1 MLNDLANRALKAGI
15 SVMGEPITLA
25 RGGTSYEVRGL
36 FQETYKSVDPETGA
50 PVTTLQPVLSL
61 SRLDLSIEPTRND
74 TVIARGVTYRVRDV
88 QSDGHSGITVMLQ
101 RTSART

>member
-25 RGGTSYEVRGL
+25 RGGISYEVRGL
-36 FQETYKSVDPETGA
+36 FQESYKSVDPDTGA
-50 PVTTLQPVLSL
+50 PVTTLQPIVNL
-61 SRLDLSIEPTRND
+61 SRSDLSIEPTRND
-74 TVIARGVTYRVRDV
+74 TVTARGVTYRVRDV
-88 QSDGHSGITVMLQ
+88 QSDGHTGITVMLQ